1 MTVVGVVMIG
11 RVDVCF
17 CDIKLFMRMIA
28 VIMAVAMGR
37 RFSDAHMERR
47 GMRSGRRKGKQ
58 EHANDSRKSSYCI
71 EISVFRATHHSAHID
86 AFGDSNK
93 IPD

>member
-1 MTVVGVVMIG
+1 MVGVVMIG

-17 CDIKLFMRMIA
+17 SDIELIMRMTA
-28 VIMAVAMGR
+28 VIMAVAMGG
-37 RFSDAHMERR
+37 RFDDAHMKRR
-47 GMRSGRRKGKQ
+47 GMRSGRRKRKQ
-58 EHANDSRKSSYCI
+58 EHANDGRKSSRCI
-71 EISVFRATHHSAHID
+71 EISVFRSTHHSAHID